1 METKNIVINGNEL
14 FDIKGFE
21 GIYKINKQGEI
32 YSIKSSIKDTI
43 IINNQLYI
51 KAKLVKRK
59 IAKTKA
65 GLAVCLYE
73 PISKKHKYKY
83 IHRLLA
89 EIFLPNT
96 SKCRHVIH
104 IDGNVFNNELSNL
117 KWYNIVN
124 KKIKALNTKK
134 IKITDINTKEYII
147 FNTIKDAAKYLHT
160 SNATISKCINENKYL
175 NYFKVEEVI

>member
-21 GIYKINKQGEI
+21 GVYKINKQGEV
-32 YSIKSSIKDTI
+32 YSIRPSIKDTI

-51 KAKLVKRK
+51 KTELVKRK
-59 IAKTKA
+59 TTKTRT
-65 GLAVCLYE
+65 GLAVGLYD

-89 EIFLPNT
+89 ELFLPNNL
-96 SKCRHVIH
+96 KYKHVIH
-104 IDGNVFNNELSNL
+104 IDNNVFNNELWNL
-117 KWYNIVN
+117 KWCNLLNN
-124 KKIKALNTKK
+124 KIRKLNAKK

-147 FNTIKDAAKYLHT
+147 FNTVKDAAKYLHT
-160 SNATISKCINENKYL
+160 STTSISKCINKNKYL